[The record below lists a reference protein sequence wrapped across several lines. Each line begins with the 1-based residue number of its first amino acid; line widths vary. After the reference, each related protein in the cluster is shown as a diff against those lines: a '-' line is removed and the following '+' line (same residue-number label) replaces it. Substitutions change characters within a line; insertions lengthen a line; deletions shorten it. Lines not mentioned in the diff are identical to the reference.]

1 MEIELTGQQV
11 EQLKK
16 SFRKIDTQKFS
27 NYFYAQLFEEHPELR
42 HLFPTDMNELKTKL
56 VSVFELVAFSFA
68 KTKTGKYALEPE
80 LLLPLQNLGRLHE
93 EKGVQKSH
101 YAIVNDLIPKVF
113 AYCLG
118 PAMTKM
124 IDTSWKLALAQL
136 THAMLNTEVIEVK
149 QRKDGSVKSLSH
161 PEKKQKPKRK

>member
-1 MEIELTGQQV
+1 MESELTGQQV

-42 HLFPTDMNELKTKL
+42 HLFPTDMNVLKTKL
-56 VSVFELVAFSFA
+56 VSVFELVAFSFV
-68 KTKTGKYALEPE
+68 KTKAGKYALEPE
-80 LLLPLQNLGRLHE
+80 LLLPLQTLGRLHE

-118 PAMTKM
+118 PAMTKT
-124 IDTSWKLALAQL
+124 IDKSWRLALAQM
-136 THAMLNTEVIEVK
+136 THAMLNTDVIEVPLGK
-149 QRKDGSVKSLSH
+149 NRSEKAIVRPL
-161 PEKKQKPKRK
+161 KKQKSKRK